1 MSNKKR
7 IFISSVQKEL
17 AAERRA
23 LKDYIQGDPF
33 LGRFFDVFLFDDLPA
48 SGRRADEIYMEEVD
62 RCDIY
67 LGVFANDYGYEDTEG
82 VSPTERELSHCSTTP
97 AKQVRLPSQQVFPS
111 CRDMARNN

>member
-1 MSNKKR
+1 MP
-7 IFISSVQKEL
+7 
-17 AAERRA
+17 A

-48 SGRRADEIYMEEVD
+48 SGRRADEIYLGEVD

-82 VSPTERELSHCSTTP
+82 VSPTEAR
-97 AKQVRLPSQQVFPS
+97 AKSLFYHARNASSLAVATSFPS